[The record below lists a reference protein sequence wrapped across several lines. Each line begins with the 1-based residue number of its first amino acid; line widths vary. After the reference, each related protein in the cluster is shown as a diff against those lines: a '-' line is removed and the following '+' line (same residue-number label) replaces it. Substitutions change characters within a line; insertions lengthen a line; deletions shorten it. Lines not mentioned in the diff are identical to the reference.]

1 MASSILKRAASNQD
15 DYAPGFEL
23 QSSCSPGTTP
33 GNDMSSQE
41 LQTKDLPTCCR
52 EEMNDGIEK
61 PAVKLDKPRAEGR
74 SLKEEFEAGV
84 QFGKSA
90 LLRFKTPKI
99 DDPGLPIADSLVSVS
114 GTVLLTAVILLLG
127 APRPSWLVPSPWVPQ
142 WRSLPFVVPAITHGS
157 SLASC
162 WVLGALSARA
172 FEKEAFAD
180 TRREAWIRSWKAG
193 AFATGL
199 LIIGTQVSTTV
210 SFAGQGLVPVL
221 GESYEGDLQLVR
233 TLGELILDIVVQATV
248 LTAWRQLRYG
258 EEVP

>member
-1 MASSILKRAASNQD
+1 M
-15 DYAPGFEL
+15 L
-23 QSSCSPGTTP
+23 QRPR
-33 GNDMSSQE
+33 
-41 LQTKDLPTCCR
+41 R